1 MKKNKLI
8 LWLVLAMSLLFPT
21 TLCAQETGAESAAQ
35 ATTTTTKKQSFFK
48 LSNITYG
55 GNFGFHLDSYQFN
68 VLLMPEVGYKLF
80 PRWKVSVAPLYCY
93 YGYINSTYDAG
104 EHTLGVRVGTTFDIF
119 NGTRF
124 PKFNM
129 FVYAGYQYEHHW
141 TSDYY
146 FDEYDAN
153 YFDIGLGAKYRVHQ
167 RANAYLLV
175 SWHAFAEARTG
186 GFRADTGWFT
196 DPIPSITFGVEIN

>member
-1 MKKNKLI
+1 MKNIKLT
-8 LWLVLAMSLLFPT
+8 LLLVVLSLLMPT
-21 TLCAQETGAESAAQ
+21 ALMAQKTETQ
-35 ATTTTTKKQSFFK
+35 ATTSLPKKESFFK

-80 PRWKVSVAPLYCY
+80 PRWKVSVAPLYSY

-104 EHTLGVRVGTTFDIF
+104 EHTLGVRVGTTFDIL

-124 PKFNM
+124 PRFNV

-141 TSDYY
+141 AGGIYND
-146 FDEYDAN
+146 YDAN
-153 YFDIGLGAKYRVHQ
+153 YFDIGLGAKYRVSQ